1 MLRRNPDDIIK
12 YRQSLED
19 LLGPDIASNLSN
31 GDVWKLTE
39 LFLSKSAK
47 VRSDL
52 PLKVAEGSTSTFL
65 HREARKIIK
74 ERKKRIADRK
84 KRKIA
89 SNNLDDLINAVKT
102 GDNFKEDDP
111 DKKTNELDKS
121 LDNILNSIRSDKPVD
136 KDKLLDTQSNKI
148 DIDDLD
154 AAMRSKAQQSNKP
167 VGNPI
172 ETYLVEMSDKID
184 ALHELQYQ
192 ELQDEKEDQKRTK
205 KIAKKYAKR
214 RNERIKAENKQR
226 KQREKESEKSLG
238 AIIGFAKTMLSPVK
252 DIIDNIV
259 RFITNTF
266 LGKVFVDILDW
277 ATNPE
282 NQGKVSNILRFLK
295 DWWPAILTS
304 YILFGTSFG
313 KFIRGMVGF
322 TIKGIG
328 MLASAITY
336 LKGMAAKGK
345 FGQGV
350 SRILSSLP
358 VGGKAA
364 LIGLAVAGT
373 VAGTMAIANAISG
386 KTKEEDDAESSID
399 IIESP
404 QFSGGGVNETKNI
417 SSKKLF
423 DATDGG
429 VVRGERGVDKNL
441 GWLSD
446 GEIVLTEKAR
456 DRAIKETGIDPL
468 KFNEDGSPSA
478 NRPKVK
484 NSIYYA
490 AGGGAIGRD
499 KYNYSNNITNKFI
512 PHQFSPSFNLNS
524 LESFVGSPVNI
535 PSVRSSTKSPVNIPS
550 VSSFV
555 GPFVNMFTNN
565 SFSSSPTNIS
575 NSNISNSNISNFNI
589 SNSDTYSS
597 MSSDQNVFQRIINN
611 IIHSGDDMKSGSRI
625 IKENTGMDIPGG
637 TADRQR
643 MSINVQPGE
652 AHVIV
657 PNEVVQRGGLYHIEN
672 IINMYDDG
680 TSFASRNSGSR
691 IIPNPPSMREPRVTV
706 IPSETTSS
714 TQIPNQESIDI
725 PMLDASFVSSRK
737 LKTLGVV

>member
-74 ERKKRIADRK
+74 ERKKRLADRK

-89 SNNLDDLINAVKT
+89 ANNLDDLINAVKT
-102 GDNFKEDDP
+102 GDNFKEEDP
-111 DKKTNELDKS
+111 DKKTDEFDKS
-121 LDNILNSIRSDKPVD
+121 LDNILNSIRSGNPID
-136 KDKLLDTQSNKI
+136 KDKLFNMQSNKI

-154 AAMRSKAQQSNKP
+154 AAMRSRAQQSNKP

-205 KIAKKYAKR
+205 KIARKYAKR

-226 KQREKESEKSLG
+226 KQREKESEKSL
-238 AIIGFAKTMLSPVK
+238 AVITGFAKTMLSPVK
-252 DIIDNIV
+252 DIIDNII
-259 RFITNTF
+259 RFISNTF
-266 LGKVFVDILDW
+266 LGKIFVDILSW
-277 ATNPE
+277 ASNPE
-282 NQGKVSNILRFLK
+282 NQGKLNNILRFLK
-295 DWWPAILTS
+295 DFWPVILTS

-328 MLASAITY
+328 MLGGAITY

-345 FGQGV
+345 LGQGV
-350 SRILSSLP
+350 SKLLSSLP
-358 VGGKAA
+358 LGGKAA
-364 LIGLAVAGT
+364 LVGLAVAGT

-386 KTKEEDDAESSID
+386 KTKEEGEVESSID

-417 SSKKLF
+417 SSEKLF

-429 VVRGERGVDKNL
+429 VVKGKRGVDKNL

-468 KFNEDGSPSA
+468 KFNEDGSPNA
-478 NRPKVK
+478 NKPKVK
-484 NSIYYA
+484 NGIYYA
-490 AGGGAIGRD
+490 AGGGVIGGD

-524 LESFVGSPVNI
+524 FESFVGSPVNI
-535 PSVRSSTKSPVNIPS
+535 PSASSFSRPSTDMSFVEYFLGPS
-550 VSSFV
+550 V
-555 GPFVNMFTNN
+555 NMSTNN
-565 SFSSSPTNIS
+565 SSYSPTNIS
-575 NSNISNSNISNFNI
+575 NS
-589 SNSDTYSS
+589 DTYNSVS
-597 MSSDQNVFQRIINN
+597 GDQNVFQRIINN
-611 IIHSGDDMKSGSRI
+611 IIRPGADIKSGSRI
-625 IKENTGMDIPGG
+625 IKEDTGIDIPGA
-637 TADRQR
+637 TSDRQQ
-643 MSINVQPGE
+643 ITLNVQPGE
-652 AHVIV
+652 AHVVV
-657 PNEVVQRGGLYHIEN
+657 PNEVVQRDGLYHIEN

-714 TQIPNQESIDI
+714 MQNSNEVSSEI

>member
-1 MLRRNPDDIIK
+1 MVRRNPDDIIK

-19 LLGPDIASNLSN
+19 LVGPDIASNLSN

-74 ERKKRIADRK
+74 ERKKRLADRK

-89 SNNLDDLINAVKT
+89 SNNLDDLINAVKA

-111 DKKTNELDKS
+111 DKKTDELDKS
-121 LDNILNSIRSDKPVD
+121 LDNILNSIRSDNPID
-136 KDKLLDTQSNKI
+136 KDKLLNTQSNKI

-154 AAMRSKAQQSNKP
+154 AAMRSRAQQSNKP

-205 KIAKKYAKR
+205 KIARKYSKR
-214 RNERIKAENKQR
+214 RNERIKVENKQR
-226 KQREKESEKSLG
+226 KQREKESEKSL
-238 AIIGFAKTMLSPVK
+238 AVITGFARTMLSPVK
-252 DIIDNIV
+252 DIIDNII
-259 RFITNTF
+259 RFISNTF
-266 LGKVFVDILDW
+266 LGKIFFDILNW
-277 ATNPE
+277 ASNPE
-282 NQGKVSNILRFLK
+282 NQGKLNNILRFLK

-328 MLASAITY
+328 MLGSAITY

-350 SRILSSLP
+350 SRLLSSLP
-358 VGGKAA
+358 LGGKAA
-364 LIGLAVAGT
+364 LVGLAVAGT
-373 VAGTMAIANAISG
+373 VAGTVAIANAISG
-386 KTKEEDDAESSID
+386 KNKEEDDIESSID
-399 IIESP
+399 IIRSP

-417 SSKKLF
+417 SSEKLF

-429 VVRGERGVDKNL
+429 VVRGKGGVDKNL

-468 KFNEDGSPSA
+468 KFNEDGSPNA
-478 NRPKVK
+478 NKPKVK
-484 NSIYYA
+484 NGIYYA
-490 AGGGAIGRD
+490 AGGGAIGGD

-524 LESFVGSPVNI
+524 LESFVGSPVNML
-535 PSVRSSTKSPVNIPS
+535 SA
-550 VSSFV
+550 SSFDRPSTDMSFV
-555 GPFVNMFTNN
+555 EYFLGPSVNMFTNN
-565 SFSSSPTNIS
+565 SSSSPTNIS
-575 NSNISNSNISNFNI
+575 NS
-589 SNSDTYSS
+589 DTYNSVS
-597 MSSDQNVFQRIINN
+597 GDQNVFQRIINN
-611 IIHSGDDMKSGSRI
+611 IIRPSADMKSGSRI
-625 IKENTGMDIPGG
+625 IKEDTGIDIPGA
-637 TADRQR
+637 TSDRQQ
-643 MSINVQPGE
+643 ITLNVQPGE
-652 AHVIV
+652 AHVVV

-691 IIPNPPSMREPRVTV
+691 IIPNPPSMRESRVTV

-714 TQIPNQESIDI
+714 MQNSNEVSSEI

>member
-74 ERKKRIADRK
+74 ERKKRLADRK

-89 SNNLDDLINAVKT
+89 ANNLDDLINAVKT

-111 DKKTNELDKS
+111 DKKTDELDKS
-121 LDNILNSIRSDKPVD
+121 LDNILNSIRSDNPID
-136 KDKLLDTQSNKI
+136 KDKLLNTQSNKI

-154 AAMRSKAQQSNKP
+154 AAMRSRAQQSNKP

-205 KIAKKYAKR
+205 KIARKYAKR
-214 RNERIKAENKQR
+214 RNERIKVENKQR
-226 KQREKESEKSLG
+226 KQREKESEKSL
-238 AIIGFAKTMLSPVK
+238 AVITGFARTMLSPVK
-252 DIIDNIV
+252 DIIDNII
-259 RFITNTF
+259 RFIANTF
-266 LGKVFVDILDW
+266 LGKIFVDILSW
-277 ATNPE
+277 ASNPE
-282 NQGKVSNILRFLK
+282 NQGKLNNILRFLK
-295 DWWPAILTS
+295 DFWPAILTS

-328 MLASAITY
+328 MLGSAITY

-345 FGQGV
+345 LGQGA
-350 SRILSSLP
+350 SKLLSSLP
-358 VGGKAA
+358 LGGKAA
-364 LIGLAVAGT
+364 LVGLAVAGT
-373 VAGTMAIANAISG
+373 VAGTMAIANAVSG
-386 KTKEEDDAESSID
+386 KTKEEDEIESSID

-417 SSKKLF
+417 SSEKLF

-429 VVRGERGVDKNL
+429 VVRGKRGVDKNL

-468 KFNEDGSPSA
+468 KFNEDGSPNA
-478 NRPKVK
+478 NKPKVK
-484 NSIYYA
+484 NGIYYA
-490 AGGGAIGRD
+490 AGGGVIGGD

-512 PHQFSPSFNLNS
+512 PYQFNPSFNLNS
-524 LESFVGSPVNI
+524 LESFVGSPVNM
-535 PSVRSSTKSPVNIPS
+535 PSA
-550 VSSFV
+550 SSFA
-555 GPFVNMFTNN
+555 GPSTDMSFVECFLGPSVNMFTNN
-565 SFSSSPTNIS
+565 FSSSPTNIS
-575 NSNISNSNISNFNI
+575 NS
-589 SNSDTYSS
+589 DTYNSIPR
-597 MSSDQNVFQRIINN
+597 DQNIFQRIINN
-611 IIHSGDDMKSGSRI
+611 IIRPGADMKSGSRI
-625 IKENTGMDIPGG
+625 IKEDTGIDIPGA
-637 TADRQR
+637 TSDRQQ
-643 MSINVQPGE
+643 ITLNVQPGE
-652 AHVIV
+652 AHVVV

-680 TSFASRNSGSR
+680 TSFASRNSGNR

-714 TQIPNQESIDI
+714 MQNSNEVSSEI